1 MNAYGTIWR
10 PEQPKVDSVNSSR
23 STATLFV
30 VVVIGFWLLV
40 VPVANAY
47 VDPGTGSYIF
57 QVLIGVFLGAA
68 VALKVFWRR
77 IWGFVTRKPT
87 QSTSTPAAGR
97 DEED

>member
-1 MNAYGTIWR
+1 M
-10 PEQPKVDSVNSSR
+10 NSSR

-47 VDPGTGSYIF
+47 VDPGTGSYVF
-57 QVLIGVFLGAA
+57 QVLIGIFLGAA
-68 VALKVFWRR
+68 VAVKVFWRR
-77 IWGFVTRKPT
+77 IWGFVTRKPA